1 MEVFLMKKGMIYI
14 LMSLIV
20 LSTIFYQYELPQ
32 MDFANYDYA
41 HRGYF
46 TDEIP
51 ENSIKSIEKAME
63 KEKGIEIDI
72 RLSKD
77 QCPMVFHDY
86 RLDRMTN
93 KEGFFGSYN
102 KYELEDMQLLGT
114 NEKIPTLKEVLVLID
129 GKVPIILDLKGDLFS
144 KSLENKVLMALEDY
158 NGTVYLQSAN
168 PMTNRYLSEESKYKI
183 GYITIS
189 LLPIGDVIFQKF
201 QAYLADSIS
210 EFDYVALNGKYF
222 KTEEL
227 ATLDH
232 HLIWFVHKNR
242 MFKPRS
248 KDNSI

>member
-1 MEVFLMKKGMIYI
+1 MKRTTIYI
-14 LMSLIV
+14 LTSLIII
-20 LSTIFYQYELPQ
+20 SAIFYQYELPQ
-32 MDFANYDYA
+32 MNFTNYDYA

-51 ENSIKSIEKAME
+51 ENSIKSIEKAITLG
-63 KEKGIEIDI
+63 KGIEIDI

-77 QCPMVFHDY
+77 QYPMVFHDY

-93 KEGFFGSYN
+93 MEGFFSAYN
-102 KYELEDMQLLGT
+102 RNELEELKLLDSK
-114 NEKIPTLKEVLVLID
+114 EKIPALEEVLAIVD
-129 GKVPIILDLKGDLFS
+129 GKVPLILDLKGDILS
-144 KSLENKVLMALEDY
+144 KTLEDQVLMALKDY
-158 NGTVYLQSAN
+158 EGTVYLQSAN
-168 PMTNRYLSEESKYKI
+168 PLANRYLSIESEYKI

-189 LLPIGDVIFQKF
+189 LLPVGDVIFQKF

-222 KTEEL
+222 KTEEFE
-227 ATLDH
+227 TLDH

-242 MFKPRS
+242 MFKPKY